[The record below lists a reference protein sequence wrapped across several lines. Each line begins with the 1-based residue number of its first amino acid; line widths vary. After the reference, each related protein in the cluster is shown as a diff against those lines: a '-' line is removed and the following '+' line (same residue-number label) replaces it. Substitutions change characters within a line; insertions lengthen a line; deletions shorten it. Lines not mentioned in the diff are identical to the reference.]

1 MNSNEL
7 YHFGVKGM
15 KWGVR
20 RYQNKDGTLTAEGRK
35 RLNSYINSDGTYT
48 KKGLQK
54 GFDKK
59 IEKGVK
65 TYISGKKINDPLVAE
80 VIRQN
85 KSQIDSMIL
94 AERIKQQE
102 IVRRHQ
108 EEGIRFM
115 QEQAMISQQQ
125 ARQAASLAATNGM
138 NPFLY

>member
-1 MNSNEL
+1 MANYNNEL
-7 YHFGVKGM
+7 YHYGVKGQ

-20 RYQNKDGTLTAEGRK
+20 RYQNKDGTLTSEGQK
-35 RLNSYINSDGTYT
+35 RLNSYVNPDGTYT

-65 TYISGKKINDPLVAE
+65 TYINGKKINDPLVAE
-80 VIRQN
+80 VIRRN

-94 AERIKQQE
+94 AERIRQ
-102 IVRRHQ
+102 Q

-115 QEQAMISQQQ
+115 QEQSMISQQQ
-125 ARQAASLAATNGM
+125 ARQAASLAATNGL